1 MERSTHSTGWT
12 CLPPPPPEPAA
23 PGRGVCAMST
33 SWRDKQQPSLINF
46 IAAFLAANSYRLNFL
61 SISPD
66 FIFNNGELSVAFIFE
81 TNWDC
86 QNEGAV
92 FSRVNMLKRQLKHL
106 YVVVAVPTKEQNE
119 SFNRS
124 YHKYGMKLGFPTF
137 VPVTDPEMGFEKIVK
152 IAHALG
158 VCKQQDIISR
168 LKNEREQAV
177 QCTDSF
183 LRVLTSIPGIDNHDA
198 NALAQAIGSIEAIAK
213 ASKKFIL
220 ENTDLSTDK
229 AETIAEGDCEPEL
242 WTESTGRTD
251 CLRKPVHSFFI
262 LVVAI
267 LLRSG
272 RGGQRV
278 EYGRTYVVRPK
289 GRHQATIVWLH
300 GLGDNGASWS
310 QLLDSLSLPNIKWI
324 CPTAATQPVTAF
336 GGFPCTAWFDVEDT
350 SVDGCDDIEGL
361 DASAAHIAN
370 LLSSEPPDVKLG
382 IGGFSMG
389 AAASLYSAACYA
401 HGKFT
406 SGIPYPITLSAVISL
421 SGWLPCSRTLRGK
434 MESSHIAARRAA
446 SLPILL
452 SHGRAD
458 EVVSYRNAERSSDT
472 LRSSGFLYLH
482 FKSYNGLGHYTI
494 PEEMDDVGKWL
505 SSRLGLDRSR

>member
-1 MERSTHSTGWT
+1 
-12 CLPPPPPEPAA
+12 
-23 PGRGVCAMST
+23 MS
-33 SWRDKQQPSLINF
+33 
-46 IAAFLAANSYRLNFL
+46 Y
-61 SISPD
+61 
-66 FIFNNGELSVAFIFE
+66 
-81 TNWDC
+81 
-86 QNEGAV
+86 
-92 FSRVNMLKRQLKHL
+92 
-106 YVVVAVPTKEQNE
+106 
-119 SFNRS
+119 
-124 YHKYGMKLGFPTF
+124 YGSSSSG
-137 VPVTDPEMGFEKIVK
+137 
-152 IAHALG
+152 
-158 VCKQQDIISR
+158 
-168 LKNEREQAV
+168 
-177 QCTDSF
+177 
-183 LRVLTSIPGIDNHDA
+183 
-198 NALAQAIGSIEAIAK
+198 
-213 ASKKFIL
+213 
-220 ENTDLSTDK
+220 
-229 AETIAEGDCEPEL
+229 
-242 WTESTGRTD
+242 
-251 CLRKPVHSFFI
+251 
-262 LVVAI
+262 
-267 LLRSG
+267 G

-324 CPTAATQPVTAF
+324 CPTAATRPVTAF

-350 SVDGCDDIEGL
+350 SVDGRDDIEGL

-406 SGIPYPITLSAVISL
+406 SGIPYPITLSTVVSM

-452 SHGRAD
+452 SHGR
-458 EVVSYRNAERSSDT
+458 
-472 LRSSGFLYLH
+472 
-482 FKSYNGLGHYTI
+482 GHYTI